1 MGYGKRGK
9 ANFVEASRREFEKW
23 FCEVIIAGAM
33 RCLPVSLLALLV
45 ASSIGAPASSPE
57 ESCAAGSPEESCT
70 TAVAPIENTAS
81 ASAAAPAEYD
91 DQTIAEMHAQD
102 AEYRRLEAAKGF
114 DASSEARALR
124 ALMADA
130 AAAEAC
136 RAKLGPKRWDALM
149 GTWLPIS
156 SSSDEALGSV
166 VGRVVEDLD
175 APHLKP
181 AGIHERLRGGVDLA
195 CYGVATLMA
204 NVKTALRSWSPYVS
218 SM

>member
-1 MGYGKRGK
+1 
-9 ANFVEASRREFEKW
+9 
-23 FCEVIIAGAM
+23 M
-33 RCLPVSLLALLV
+33 RLPVSLLSLLL
-45 ASSIGAPASSPE
+45 ASSIGAPAGSSE
-57 ESCAAGSPEESCT
+57 ESCAAGSPEGSCT
-70 TAVAPIENTAS
+70 TQAVPPVGNT
-81 ASAAAPAEYD
+81 AAAPAEYELYD

-114 DASSEARALR
+114 DASVEARALR

-130 AAAEAC
+130 GAAEVC
-136 RAKLGPKRWDALM
+136 RAKLGSKRWDALM
-149 GTWLPIS
+149 GNWLPIS

-204 NVKTALRSWSPYVS
+204 NVKTALRT
-218 SM
+218 

>member
-1 MGYGKRGK
+1 
-9 ANFVEASRREFEKW
+9 
-23 FCEVIIAGAM
+23 M
-33 RCLPVSLLALLV
+33 RCLPVTLLSLLL
-45 ASSIGAPASSPE
+45 ASSIGAPAGSSE
-57 ESCAAGSPEESCT
+57 ESCAAGSPEGSCT
-70 TAVAPIENTAS
+70 TQAVPPVENTARH
-81 ASAAAPAEYD
+81 ELYD

-114 DASSEARALR
+114 DASVEARALR

-130 AAAEAC
+130 GAAEVC
-136 RAKLGPKRWDALM
+136 RAKLGSKRWDALM
-149 GTWLPIS
+149 GNWLPIS

-204 NVKTALRSWSPYVS
+204 NVKTALRT
-218 SM
+218 